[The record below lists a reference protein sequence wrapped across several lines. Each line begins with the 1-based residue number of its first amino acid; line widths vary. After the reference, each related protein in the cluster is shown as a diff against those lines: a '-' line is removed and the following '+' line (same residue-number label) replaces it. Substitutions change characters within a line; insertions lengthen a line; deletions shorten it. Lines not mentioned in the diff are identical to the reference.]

1 MLQLI
6 NYNNCQGL
14 AVTSS
19 ATGSETHVSDHATPL
34 FYQLLFCS
42 VCGGRANIG
51 HAKHRDNFMCFREK
65 G

>member
-6 NYNNCQGL
+6 NYINYQGL

-19 ATGSETHVSDHATPL
+19 TTGSETHVSGHATPL

-42 VCGGRANIG
+42 VCGECINYL
-51 HAKHRDNFMCFREK
+51 RDNFTCFREK
-65 G
+65 ELIGV